1 MEFIDELKADLEQ
14 LENVRKW
21 IYFSGVFTLEEINE
35 YDRYIKELE
44 RVISY
49 IS

>member
-14 LENVRKW
+14 LENIRKW
-21 IYFSGVFTLEEINE
+21 IYFSGVFTMEEINE
-35 YDRYIKELE
+35 YDRYVNELE
-44 RVISY
+44 RVIYS